1 METRMN
7 LKGIV
12 LVAIVLF
19 ANIGII
25 NAEQISIPSISTP
38 LGAKTTQLDRVQ
50 PHEVMPYL
58 ESKVTG
64 ETELSYAVM
73 SVARKTFN
81 EQMLLDREVESR
93 MHAHIEEH
101 NRTIRSAPQR
111 DLIKNPYT
119 REEIEKQIVKAI
131 NFRES
136 SKYSVNDKDY
146 YNHIDIDKV
155 NDLSGF
161 PKKIPSFAKQVD
173 IHLKP
178 PKAIEDGRY
187 IQVSF
192 TGKPSELK
200 PYIQDA
206 ENHAKVI
213 ITKGEAER
221 VSIKP
226 YEDVKTNYRKY
237 VSTILPEEWI
247 EVTNIFNNMY
257 QYKMA
262 LSNENIKRKVDR
274 ELLNQMNNQMV
285 LDLEQDTSKLSSDKI
300 LSNDENK
307 ALQKKYL
314 GYYSYKEVKRPFNAE
329 YTFYI
334 FKFDYSYN
342 MFTVAGMAVNPE
354 QTRVIYFLTTVQ

>member
-1 METRMN
+1 MK
-7 LKGIV
+7 LKGLI
-12 LVAIVLF
+12 LVVSALV
-19 ANIGII
+19 ANIGIT
-25 NAEQISIPSISTP
+25 NAEQLSTPSVVTP
-38 LGAKTTQLDRVQ
+38 LGIKTTQVDRTQ
-50 PHEVMPYL
+50 PLEVMPYM

-73 SVARKTFN
+73 SHAKKTFD
-81 EQMLLDREVESR
+81 EQMLEHRDAESR
-93 MHAHIEEH
+93 MHTYIEEH
-101 NRTIRSAPQR
+101 NRKIRSAPQR
-111 DLIKNPYT
+111 ELIKDPYT
-119 REEIEKQIVKAI
+119 REEIEKQIVDAL

-136 SKYSVNDKDY
+136 IKYSVNDKEY
-146 YNHIDIDKV
+146 YNHIDVDKV

-161 PKKIPSFAKQVD
+161 PKKVPSFAKQVD

-192 TGKPSELK
+192 TGKRSELK

-221 VSIKP
+221 ISIKP
-226 YEDVKTNYRKY
+226 YEDVKTKY
-237 VSTILPEEWI
+237 IKYLSTILPEEWI
-247 EVTNIFNNMY
+247 EVTNTFNNMY
-257 QYKMA
+257 QYKLA
-262 LSNENIKRKVDR
+262 LSNENIKRQVNR
-274 ELLNQMNNQMV
+274 ELSNQKNNQMGF
-285 LDLEQDTSKLSSDKI
+285 DLEQDASQLSSDKV

-334 FKFDYSYN
+334 FKFDYLYN

-354 QTRVIYFLTTVQ
+354 QTRVIYFLHTVQ